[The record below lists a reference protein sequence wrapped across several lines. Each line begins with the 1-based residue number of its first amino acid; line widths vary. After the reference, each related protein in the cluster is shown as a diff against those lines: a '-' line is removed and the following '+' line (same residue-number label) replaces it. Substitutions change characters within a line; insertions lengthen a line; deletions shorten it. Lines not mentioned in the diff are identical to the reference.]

1 MANNNNQRQDQIEDL
16 TSRLDWLDEER
27 RKTGRQ
33 IVELEQKLVIQGR
46 EIENRDQR
54 IIELESEISKA
65 STKISRLSS
74 FDIELEQFK
83 DEVVALLEQY
93 DQRRIQSHDELEKMR
108 RVEHEVQQRELADIR
123 KNISGIG
130 RLEEDLS
137 LRQAEES
144 RLANLIGVLQGN
156 VASVRNDVE
165 ASTNEVTFVDE
176 LSKTNSRSIADMN
189 TSLIA
194 LSKRLD
200 SLLGRVDANGHS
212 LIKYQVGIADLGE
225 GQTELKNRVQN
236 WTEQVQAGEYERNQR
251 QKMWEQKWDE
261 SENKLER
268 FTTEWT
274 KFTEQYQEAKMAV
287 EAIQNW
293 QEQIE
298 QQQREASELVRVET
312 NRMQAR
318 WDNFITE
325 DGRRR
330 QNFEVDNDQ
339 RWSKAGRRET
349 DLLNQLESLQESLI
363 ELDQENQRLW
373 RVQSAQSEALKKLPV
388 MWLEEVERAKAH
400 DPNSRRQ
407 PALVPVRED

>member
-1 MANNNNQRQDQIEDL
+1 MANKNDLRQDEIEDL
-16 TSRLDWLDEER
+16 SGRLDWLDEER

-33 IVELEQKLVIQGR
+33 IVELEQKLIIQGR

-54 IIELESEISKA
+54 IIELEKQFSKA
-65 STKISRLSS
+65 TTKLSRLSS

-93 DQRRIQSHDELEKMR
+93 DQRRIQSQDELEKLR

-144 RLANLIGVLQGN
+144 RLANLIGVLQGT
-156 VASVRNDVE
+156 VLSVRNDVE
-165 ASTNEVTFVDE
+165 ASSHEVTFVDE

-200 SLLGRVDANGHS
+200 GLLGRVDANSHS
-212 LIKYQVGIADLGE
+212 LTKYQVNMADLGE
-225 GQTELKNRVQN
+225 GQSELENRVQN

-251 QKMWEQKWDE
+251 QKMWEQKWEE

-268 FTTEWT
+268 FSSEWT

-318 WDNFITE
+318 WDNFNVE
-325 DGRRR
+325 DGKRR
-330 QNFEVDNDQ
+330 QNFELDNDQ
-339 RWSKAGRRET
+339 RWSTAGRRET
-349 DLLNQLESLQESLI
+349 DILNQLENLQESLN
-363 ELDQENQRLW
+363 ELEQENQRLW

>member
-16 TSRLDWLDEER
+16 ISRLDWLDEER

-54 IIELESEISKA
+54 IIELESQISNA

-93 DQRRIQSHDELEKMR
+93 DQRRIQSHDELEKLR

-212 LIKYQVGIADLGE
+212 LTKFQVGIADLGE

-339 RWSKAGRRET
+339 RWSTAGRRET
-349 DLLNQLESLQESLI
+349 DLLNQLESLQESLK

>member
-1 MANNNNQRQDQIEDL
+1 
-16 TSRLDWLDEER
+16 
-27 RKTGRQ
+27 
-33 IVELEQKLVIQGR
+33 
-46 EIENRDQR
+46 
-54 IIELESEISKA
+54 
-65 STKISRLSS
+65 
-74 FDIELEQFK
+74 
-83 DEVVALLEQY
+83 
-93 DQRRIQSHDELEKMR
+93 
-108 RVEHEVQQRELADIR
+108 
-123 KNISGIG
+123 
-130 RLEEDLS
+130 
-137 LRQAEES
+137 
-144 RLANLIGVLQGN
+144 
-156 VASVRNDVE
+156 
-165 ASTNEVTFVDE
+165 
-176 LSKTNSRSIADMN
+176 
-189 TSLIA
+189 
-194 LSKRLD
+194 
-200 SLLGRVDANGHS
+200 VDANGHS
-212 LIKYQVGIADLGE
+212 LTKFQVGIADLGE

-339 RWSKAGRRET
+339 RWSTAGRRET
-349 DLLNQLESLQESLI
+349 DLLNQLESLQESLK